1 MAEHWIARQ
10 AVDLVRGTSDPRRW
24 VGMLLGPTDD
34 KALEWILT
42 VNRAGQPA
50 DLEGC
55 VAAGYFLR
63 PDGVAVRVAGEINDN
78 VITIMPGRS
87 CYNVPGELAAQV
99 RLGWADGSSMELAEG
114 LFYVGE
120 DETGNPI
127 QDGDAIPSLEA
138 LAAMIQDMEGAA
150 QEARDAAQVAL
161 DAAGDVTEA
170 NSYAKQ
176 SESWAV
182 GGTGVREDEDT
193 DNAKYYAKEA
203 EISKNTAISNAN
215 SARDYASQAAN
226 SAHSAQD
233 VLNSIGKVTEVVPAS
248 YITQLNASYVGVT
261 FTYDSE
267 RDALVIYGVSAGRR
281 RILCLNGQNASAT
294 GSTEFNQT
302 FEAGTYDCS
311 TSITGHLTD
320 DINWQYTY
328 TTFTNSSPVLVGKN
342 APTAHVKF
350 TSPAMVGLVIE
361 TGADYG
367 TADDPTYVTFTAT
380 KLSAVDL
387 QARKSIADTQ
397 SGFETLSG
405 NVEAMQATHAQESD
419 NGLTI
424 VNGHYINYTN
434 GNIGG
439 DNIVFY
445 YAEAN
450 VVPGMIVYYNAV
462 KPAPDSRGL
471 AFYDAHGNFV
481 IGYQMIETAQR
492 IVVPDNARLLRA
504 TVWSGALMTGVVFS
518 GYNVAIEK
526 NRELIDAVSTPNY
539 GYFRNYSDITYSL
552 QWQHKTYDENGAL
565 IDSDYNIMA
574 EIPNVGNVEVKM
586 NRPYVK
592 FRIYVSS
599 SPTSAVA
606 TMLQDW
612 SHYFYRYTPDA
623 TGHLHY
629 YVVVALESGGDTT
642 SGAFTAGRRGIKVY
656 TYEDSGINVKKCPS
670 SLYGKR
676 VAVLGDSIV
685 QGRVRKNEATSTNTV
700 QSKPWPYMVSEACG
714 TEPAD
719 YGIGGAQVYGDD
731 WLSLYTNRNQVS
743 GYDVALVCA
752 GTNDFGAEVSE
763 ANFKSA
769 YADVLT
775 ALKANNTRVIAIT
788 PPSRQTNSP
797 NQDGIYLSEYAQY
810 IKDVAATANVNVI
823 DLFAL
828 TESSTVFRA
837 NLPDGIHPNEIGQK
851 IIADFVLDNM
861 PND

>member
-1 MAEHWIARQ
+1 MSNIITAVFEAGACGTVTSPLFQWNYGQVLQFQGIDLPETYEVHFANTGEPETDPEIGGPNGVIIPNIVFTTGLPIDAWVFLHTGADDGETVYQVTIPVIQRPKPGDGEPSPVEQSVITQAIAALNAGVTRAETA
-10 AVDLVRGTSDPRRW
+10 ATSAE
-24 VGMLLGPTDD
+24 DD
-34 KALEWILT
+34 AT
-42 VNRAGQPA
+42 AA
-50 DLEGC
+50 AASATA
-55 VAAGYFLR
+55 AAGSEAS
-63 PDGVAVRVAGEINDN
+63 VAQD
-78 VITIMPGRS
+78 
-87 CYNVPGELAAQV
+87 AA
-99 RLGWADGSSMELAEG
+99 
-114 LFYVGE
+114 
-120 DETGNPI
+120 
-127 QDGDAIPSLEA
+127 
-138 LAAMIQDMEGAA
+138 AAAA
-150 QEARDAAQVAL
+150 SAAAAATSATNAAASADAAQAVL
-161 DAAGDVTEA
+161 D
-170 NSYAKQ
+170 
-176 SESWAV
+176 
-182 GGTGVREDEDT
+182 
-193 DNAKYYAKEA
+193 
-203 EISKNTAISNAN
+203 
-215 SARDYASQAAN
+215 
-226 SAHSAQD
+226 
-233 VLNSIGKVTEVVPAS
+233 SIGKVTEDVPAS
-248 YITQLNASYVGVT
+248 YITQLNTSYVGVT
-261 FTYDSE
+261 FEYDSE
-267 RDALVIYGVSAGRR
+267 RDALVIYGTSAGRR
-281 RILCLNGQNASAT
+281 RILCLNGQNVSAT
-294 GSTEFNQT
+294 GSTAFSQT
-302 FEAGTYDCS
+302 FAAGTYDFS
-311 TSITGHLTD
+311 TSITGHLTAN
-320 DINWQYTY
+320 IYWQYTY
-328 TTFTNSSPVLVGKN
+328 TTFTNSSPVLVGRD

-350 TSPAMVGLVIE
+350 TSPVMVGLVIE

-380 KLSAVDL
+380 KLSAIDYV
-387 QARKSIADTQ
+387 ARKSIVDTQ

-419 NGLTI
+419 NGLTV

-450 VVPGMIVYYNAV
+450 VAPGMIVYYNAV

-504 TVWSGALMTGVVFS
+504 TVWSGALTTGIVLS
-518 GYNVAIEK
+518 AYNVAIEK

-539 GYFRNYSDITYSL
+539 GYFRDYNDITYSL

-565 IDSDYNIMA
+565 VDSDYNIMA

-629 YVVVALESGGDTT
+629 YVVVALEGGGDTT

-656 TYEDSGINVKKCPS
+656 TYEDSGINVKCPS

-719 YGIGGAQVYGDD
+719 YGIGGAQVYGND

-743 GYDVALVCA
+743 GYDVVLVCA

-810 IKDVAATANVNVI
+810 IKDVAAIANVNVI